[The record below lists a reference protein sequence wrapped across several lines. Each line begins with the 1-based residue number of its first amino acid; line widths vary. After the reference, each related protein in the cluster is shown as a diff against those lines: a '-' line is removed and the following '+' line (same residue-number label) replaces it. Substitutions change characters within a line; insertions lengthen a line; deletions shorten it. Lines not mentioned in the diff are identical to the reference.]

1 MNTSTK
7 HLICCDLQ
15 KSAAYTETSSIQD
28 VLVFFL
34 IHSLISQSTH
44 HAVLRTPS
52 DTALLLLLLPPLYL
66 QDPSSLFLPCWL
78 TSPTPQGMSHIGF
91 PDVSGSTT
99 CPAFS
104 NELEPL
110 WALGEFACCDWHLLG
125 RTVWLW
131 NRMKFR
137 PILQQSNDRVRL
149 NAWVKL
155 QHIMPL

>member
-1 MNTSTK
+1 MTYKNLLHT
-7 HLICCDLQ
+7 Q
-15 KSAAYTETSSIQD
+15 KQAASRMSLCFSWYIPS
-28 VLVFFL
+28 F
-34 IHSLISQSTH
+34 HSRPTTPSFALP
-44 HAVLRTPS
+44 RTPPS
-52 DTALLLLLLPPLYL
+52 SSSLLLLLLPPLYL

-104 NELEPL
+104 NELQPL

-155 QHIMPL
+155 QHIMQL